1 MKVRYKL
8 GCMIKLRGEDPR
20 GFLVGAFIACP
31 SYEVQQFACFATF
44 VNFGVENLGDFK
56 LGFTVNDNGSRW
68 RLDLVRNGIG
78 RGWLQ
83 HRSVK
88 NGVDSSHVI
97 W

>member
-8 GCMIKLRGEDPR
+8 RSMIKLGGEDPR

-31 SYEVQQFACFATF
+31 SYEVQQFACFTMF
-44 VNFGVENLGDFK
+44 VNFRVENLGDFK
-56 LGFTVNDNGSRW
+56 LGFTVNDNGSRR
-68 RLDLVRNGIG
+68 RLDSVRNGIG

-83 HRSVK
+83 HRGVK
-88 NGVDSSHVI
+88 DRVDSSHMI